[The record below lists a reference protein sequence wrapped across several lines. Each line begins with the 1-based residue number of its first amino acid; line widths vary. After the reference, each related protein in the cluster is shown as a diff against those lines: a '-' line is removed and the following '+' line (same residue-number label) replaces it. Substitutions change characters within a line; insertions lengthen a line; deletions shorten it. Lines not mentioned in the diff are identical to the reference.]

1 MHAYLLHVQFVIL
14 YYPTYV
20 SYAYAGEL
28 GLGTNSG
35 GDSFNYTVN
44 VGIKER
50 PGDSKTID
58 FGTGAVVTA
67 VAIGSEFVC
76 AIVDTTITTGTV
88 KCWGN
93 GSSGV
98 LAQGNKNNLGGTPK
112 TLPSKIPDIK

>member
-1 MHAYLLHVQFVIL
+1 VQFVALLIC
-14 YYPTYV
+14 THV
-20 SYAYAGEL
+20 SYVYAGEL

-35 GDSFNYTVN
+35 GDSVNHTVN

-50 PGDSKTID
+50 PGDSQTTD
-58 FGTGAVVTA
+58 FGTGAAVTA

-76 AIVDTTITTGTV
+76 AVVDTTVTTSTV

-98 LAQGNKNNLGGTPK
+98 LAQGNINNLGGTPK
-112 TLPSKIPDIK
+112 TIPSKIPDTK

>member
-1 MHAYLLHVQFVIL
+1 VCF
-14 YYPTYV
+14 
-20 SYAYAGEL
+20 AGEL

-50 PGDSKTID
+50 PGDSNAIE
-58 FGTGAVVTA
+58 FGTDAVVTA
-67 VAIGSEFVC
+67 VAAGDEFVC
-76 AIVDTTITTGTV
+76 AIVDTMVNTGNV
-88 KCWGN
+88 KCWGS

-112 TLPSKIPDIK
+112 TIPAKIPEIK